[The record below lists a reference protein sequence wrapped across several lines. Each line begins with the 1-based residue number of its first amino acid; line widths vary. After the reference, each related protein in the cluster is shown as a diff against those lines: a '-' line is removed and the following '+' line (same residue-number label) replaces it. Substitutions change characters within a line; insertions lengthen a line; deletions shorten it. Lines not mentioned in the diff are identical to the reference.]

1 VQIFVDSADPGAIRR
16 WVEYGVADGV
26 TTNPSIM
33 LKCGVSD
40 LEAGARRIAGMI
52 GDRPLSVEVTTNDH
66 ELMLMQ
72 GRNFATW
79 APNVV
84 VKIPIIN
91 EDGVPSLGVI
101 NTLEREGVRV
111 NATACLSFG
120 QAMLAAKAGATY
132 VSLFAGRIGD
142 EGGDPS
148 EVIRQTRAWLDDWRL
163 PSQIIVGSIRS
174 VHDVTSAAAAGAH
187 IVTVPPEF
195 LTKMIDHRY
204 SRETVRQFVAD
215 AHQAVAGMIANSAR

>member
-1 VQIFVDSADPGAIRR
+1 MEIFVDSADLGAIRR

-33 LKCGVSD
+33 LKCGVRD
-40 LEAGARRIAGMI
+40 LEAGARTIAVAI

-72 GRNFATW
+72 GRTFATW
-79 APNVV
+79 ASSIV
-84 VKIPIIN
+84 VKIPVIN
-91 EDGVPSLGVI
+91 EDGEPSLGVI
-101 NTLEREGVRV
+101 STLEREGVRV
-111 NATACLSFG
+111 NATACLSFA
-120 QAMLAAKAGATY
+120 QAMLAVKAGATY

-142 EGGDPS
+142 EGGEPS
-148 EVIRQTRAWLDDWRL
+148 EVIRRTRAWLDDWHYSSR
-163 PSQIIVGSIRS
+163 IIVGSIRS
-174 VHDVTSAAAAGAH
+174 VHDVTSAAEAGAH

-195 LTKMIDHRY
+195 LARMIDHRY

-215 AHQAVAGMIANSAR
+215 AHQAVAGMIASAG

>member
-1 VQIFVDSADPGAIRR
+1 MEIFVDSADLTAIRR

-33 LKCGVSD
+33 LKCGVRD
-40 LEAGARRIAGMI
+40 LEAGARTIAAAI

-72 GRNFATW
+72 ARAFATW
-79 APNVV
+79 SPNVV
-84 VKIPIIN
+84 VKIPVIN
-91 EDGVPSLGVI
+91 EDGEPSLGVI

-120 QAMLAAKAGATY
+120 QAMLAVKAGATY

-142 EGGDPS
+142 EGGEPS
-148 EVIRQTRAWLDDWRL
+148 EVIRRIRTWLDDWHYASR
-163 PSQIIVGSIRS
+163 IIVGSIRS

-195 LTKMIDHRY
+195 LSKMIDHRY
-204 SRETVRQFVAD
+204 GRETVRQFVAD
-215 AHQAVAGMIANSAR
+215 AHQAVAGMIASAG